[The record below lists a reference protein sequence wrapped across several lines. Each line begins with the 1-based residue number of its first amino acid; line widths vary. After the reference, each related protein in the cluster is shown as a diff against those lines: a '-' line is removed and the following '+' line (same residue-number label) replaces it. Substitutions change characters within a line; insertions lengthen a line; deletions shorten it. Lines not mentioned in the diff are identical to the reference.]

1 MDSFTVPSVSAVPVT
16 HVSFARCV
24 FILVTSVCSFVISLI
39 FKWFA
44 L

>member
-1 MDSFTVPSVSAVPVT
+1 MDSFTVPSLSAVPVT

-24 FILVTSVCSFVISLI
+24 FILVMSVCSFVISLV
-39 FKWFA
+39 FRWFI